1 MAQYGGAYFRLF
13 EELELVQE
21 QLEIIRLEKENIRV
35 ELDAELTNRF
45 VINRAFAADSKIL
58 SNPMANCIY
67 VWYGNFCNDSIVF
80 VYPSNHIN
88 IRSCLRNIVHILLLA
103 LVSFVICNTFL
114 IANERYW
121 GVLIPLLLV
130 VITMALLRLDLL
142 LTTVAFLT
150 PLSTSLKE
158 LGIYNPI
165 GVEMA
170 LPTEPLLLV

>member
-1 MAQYGGAYFRLF
+1 MLKQYSSYLF
-13 EELELVQE
+13 
-21 QLEIIRLEKENIRV
+21 
-35 ELDAELTNRF
+35 
-45 VINRAFAADSKIL
+45 
-58 SNPMANCIY
+58 
-67 VWYGNFCNDSIVF
+67 
-80 VYPSNHIN
+80 
-88 IRSCLRNIVHILLLA
+88 LLA
-103 LVSFVICNTFL
+103 LVSFVVCNTFL

-130 VITMALLRLDLL
+130 GITMALLRLDLL

-170 LPTEPLLLV
+170 LPTEPLLFGLMIFFPFLIL